1 MTASSSIDSIN
12 LFKPNYEPPEE
23 DHAEDHDK
31 EDLKRQPIKE
41 EDLPKLLGRM
51 KLE

>member
-1 MTASSSIDSIN
+1 MTISSSIDSIN

-23 DHAEDHDK
+23 DNADIHDK

-51 KLE
+51 TL